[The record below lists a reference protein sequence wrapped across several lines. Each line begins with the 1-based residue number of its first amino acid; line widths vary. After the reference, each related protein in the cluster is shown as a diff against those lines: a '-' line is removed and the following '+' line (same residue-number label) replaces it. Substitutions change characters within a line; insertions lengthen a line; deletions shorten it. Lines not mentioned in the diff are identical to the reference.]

1 MGWGQTKWRGAP
13 ARHSTPFISF
23 VLKAISLQRYIFVS
37 VYHILPLHIFHDVN
51 VVWLCESEHIA
62 AYDTFQ
68 DTVADIMLESGT
80 HILKEV
86 SHLFPVVH
94 RDKWVLS
101 SPEMVFGPWRT
112 LSLLIWLIQ
121 IWCNKFGEVCFDN
134 NIACNNNCCSKQG
147 IILHKVTKQA
157 LRETYSC
164 LHPHFD
170 SFFTS
175 CVHASLTCHQQTS
188 VIPSMLISY
197 YREWVLIAL
206 QHVQAIVILQWAT
219 TFNHSSSSLPHIP
232 TSAPPS
238 LVDLW

>member
-13 ARHSTPFISF
+13 ARHSTPSF
-23 VLKAISLQRYIFVS
+23 HLSSRPFPCSVTYLSQYITSYRGTFFTMSMWSGCVRVSTLQPMI
-37 VYHILPLHIFHDVN
+37 
-51 VVWLCESEHIA
+51 
-62 AYDTFQ
+62 Q

-121 IWCNKFGEVCFDN
+121 IWCNKFGEACFDN
-134 NIACNNNCCSKQG
+134 NIACSNNCCSKQD
-147 IILHKVTKQA
+147 IILHKATKQA
-157 LRETYSC
+157 SRDDFIPLAKETYSC

-170 SFFTS
+170 SFLLL
-175 CVHASLTCHQQTS
+175 VY
-188 VIPSMLISY
+188 ML
-197 YREWVLIAL
+197 V
-206 QHVQAIVILQWAT
+206 
-219 TFNHSSSSLPHIP
+219 
-232 TSAPPS
+232 
-238 LVDLW
+238 